1 MPTNNQDTQQPKR
14 APITISGYPQAA
26 LDMMRARHPDYD
38 QVMGGGN
45 QVMQGAPQGGIPA
58 VASVNVFQQGGNAMG
73 KFQPQPVQTGAAPVT
88 DFTQMP
94 KQEEFVPQG
103 NGYASPAL
111 GPVQTPYMGDAA
123 DNTPQPQ
130 TSFEGMKQPT
140 GWNEDGTPS
149 YDALSSA
156 LSGYQTAQKK
166 QVPEFQADPSQRD
179 GGFFGWLGKLIPKNR
194 PGMREGETP
203 DEYDRRMTT
212 NRENIAAFA
221 DAIRHMANIVNTSKG
236 APLQQFNDPT
246 AMMEQ
251 GYQNRKAQRQ
261 KQAAL
266 DADAAYKQA
275 NLDIKNASERAKQ
288 VYQETML
295 GYKQKAEE
303 RAAKND
309 EFNRNFKTAGLQ
321 RQLDNDKFNHELS
334 TKKFNETARHNKV
347 SESQG
352 AARIVLAQEKNSI
365 ARARLSHSIASGG
378 GGGKGG
384 SLTNLSSPTGHLNRK
399 KDLNAIEKKQL
410 TQYMIKNGYINK
422 KNLDAWNNY
431 VSIGDSK
438 NANDLQNYWI
448 AYAANMPGKKGDSF
462 RTMLKNHYMYS
473 ETSTTSAPKATGGSV
488 VTITSK
494 GNKGK
499 TTKSST
505 TKNKFHVD

>member
-14 APITISGYPQAA
+14 APITIGGYPQAA

-45 QVMQGAPQGGIPA
+45 QVMQGAQQGGIPA
-58 VASVNVFQQGGNAMG
+58 VGVNVFQQGGNAMG

-103 NGYASPAL
+103 SGYANPTL

-156 LSGYQTAQKK
+156 LSGYQTAQGK
-166 QVPEFQADPSQRD
+166 QAPEFEADPSQRD

-194 PGMREGETP
+194 PGMREDETP

-275 NLDIKNASERAKQ
+275 NLDLKSAAAQADKVYKEYLMGLRGEGNQLAK
-288 VYQETML
+288 
-295 GYKQKAEE
+295 
-303 RAAKND
+303 
-309 EFNRNFKTAGLQ
+309 
-321 RQLDNDKFNHELS
+321 DKFEYRKGKDAAADQY
-334 TKKFNETARHNKV
+334 KKDKDKRDFEYKKGRDKVKDEQAR
-347 SESQG
+347 Q
-352 AARIVLAQEKNSI
+352 RLAIQQYNATHKG
-365 ARARLSHSIASGG
+365 RGG
-378 GGGKGG
+378 GGRSGRSGSGSGAKYWFEDKNGKMRYQPNKTMWEQEYYREYGKLPQG
-384 SLTNLSSPTGHLNRK
+384 ETSTSTSTKTINPKTGAEVTTITRRKGASVTSQAAASQNAARNARNRPKPTGK
-399 KDLNAIEKKQL
+399 S
-410 TQYMIKNGYINK
+410 KNGYKNTK
-422 KNLDAWNNY
+422 KL
-431 VSIGDSK
+431 G
-438 NANDLQNYWI
+438 L
-448 AYAANMPGKKGDSF
+448 
-462 RTMLKNHYMYS
+462 
-473 ETSTTSAPKATGGSV
+473 
-488 VTITSK
+488 
-494 GNKGK
+494 
-499 TTKSST
+499 
-505 TKNKFHVD
+505 